1 MTGQVQALGQR
12 ITEALGEI
20 VYRRADGDEAM
31 REVERLRLKAYGTHG
46 KLALAPKG
54 VIDDMDFDDHA
65 WVFMLYHR
73 DRFAGTVRIQHVEP
87 SHRVSHCAKA
97 FPDEVNGM
105 LDAGQVIIDPAK
117 FAIDPDLAVEMSWL
131 PYLTLRPSIVAA
143 ARFRADRV
151 LQFCV
156 PEHAAFYRRVFQASV
171 VVPPRDYDGYGVPV
185 TLLST
190 DVLGTGRKL
199 LGRYPFFKSTPEEQ
213 EAMFE
218 RRAPGVDIVPTALAV
233 PAGEFGTDLPL

>member
-1 MTGQVQALGQR
+1 MTAQAFNER
-12 ITEALGEI
+12 ITGALDEI
-20 VYRRADGDEAM
+20 VYSRVETDADM
-31 REVERLRLKAYGTHG
+31 REIEKLRLKAYGTHR

-65 WVFMLYHR
+65 YVFALYHR
-73 DRFAGTVRIQHVEP
+73 DRLASTVRIQHVEP
-87 SHRVSHCAKA
+87 GHRVSHCGKA
-97 FPDEVNGM
+97 FPNEVNEM
-105 LDAGQVIIDPAK
+105 LDAGQTIIDPAK
-117 FAIDPDLAVEMSWL
+117 FAVDPDLAAEMGWL

-190 DVLGTGRKL
+190 DVIRTGRRL
-199 LGRYPFFKSTPEEQ
+199 LTRYPFFKSTVQEQ
-213 EAMFE
+213 IEMFE
-218 RRAPGVDIVPTALAV
+218 RPATAQFVAPTALFV
-233 PAGEFGTDLPL
+233 PHGEFGTDLPL